1 MQIPVFEKNIIIM
14 RIIDE
19 YISRNKENE
28 KSGNSIM

>member
-1 MQIPVFEKNIIIM
+1 MPVFEKNIIIM
-14 RIIDE
+14 RIIVK